1 MIFLAFFKKVL
12 HNKSKFS
19 KKEGARMTLDKQKKL
34 HSMKEACMQTG
45 LPYETLKYYC
55 NIGLVPNVKRSSNNR
70 RVFDDHDI
78 AWIKSLTCL
87 KKCGMTIEEMKQYLA
102 YCLQGPSSI
111 PVRKIMLEKKLAILQ
126 EKKKEIQE
134 SIDYIGW
141 KQRFYDD
148 VLTGKCPYIS
158 DLLPNYNDDD
168 TDNNI

>member
-1 MIFLAFFKKVL
+1 
-12 HNKSKFS
+12 
-19 KKEGARMTLDKQKKL
+19 MTLPKQKKL

-45 LPYETLKYYC
+45 LSYETLKYYC
-55 NIGLVPNVKRSSNNR
+55 NIGLVPNIKRSSNNR

-111 PVRKIMLEKKLAILQ
+111 PVRNVMLEKKLAILQ
-126 EKKKEIQE
+126 EKKNEIQE

-141 KQRFYDD
+141 KQHFYHE
-148 VLTGKCPYIS
+148 VLEGKRPYIS
-158 DLLPNYNDDD
+158 DLLPKYNDDPN
-168 TDNNI
+168 TSQ